1 MKYLNLIFVAAL
13 SSLLMLASCEKDDN
27 DESEPNKHEDA
38 FADVFV
44 KKVKSPQVD
53 KYGLVFYAG
62 WQGLTSCVATGPD
75 GNEYELA
82 EFWKGAGNMRK
93 HPKDDE
99 MQDEMSKTGEY
110 SFMLTF
116 EDGQTITLHD
126 ELKDEEIPAITG
138 VNVTHEE
145 GSEEVTATW
154 NEVTGADNYMV
165 KLTDQYKN
173 RNEPIFNHKALS
185 PSDTTYTFDKNTS
198 DASPGWM
205 QSGLPNAGDTS
216 YVMVVA
222 IKYEEGVEGAEKEQ
236 NKQMNTVKAVE
247 IVW

>member
-1 MKYLNLIFVAAL
+1 MKYINLLFVAAL

-27 DESEPNKHEDA
+27 DEPKPNQHEDA

-44 KKVKSPQVD
+44 KKVKSPQGD
-53 KYGLVFYAG
+53 KYGLTFYAG
-62 WQGLTSCVATGPD
+62 GQGLTSCVATGPN
-75 GNEYELA
+75 GNEYELV
-82 EFWKGAGNMRK
+82 EFWKGPGNMRK
-93 HPKDDE
+93 HPQDNE
-99 MQDEMSKTGEY
+99 MQNAMPTTGEY
-110 SFMLTF
+110 SFTMTF
-116 EDGQTITLHD
+116 EDGQSITLND
-126 ELKDEEIPAITG
+126 ELENVEIPAITG

-145 GSEEVTATW
+145 GTEEVTATW
-154 NEVTGADNYMV
+154 NEVSGADNYMV

-173 RNEPIFNHKALS
+173 ENKPIFNHKALS
-185 PSDTTYTFDKNTS
+185 PSATSYTFDKNTS

-222 IKYEEGVEGAEKEQ
+222 IKYEAGAEGAEKEQ